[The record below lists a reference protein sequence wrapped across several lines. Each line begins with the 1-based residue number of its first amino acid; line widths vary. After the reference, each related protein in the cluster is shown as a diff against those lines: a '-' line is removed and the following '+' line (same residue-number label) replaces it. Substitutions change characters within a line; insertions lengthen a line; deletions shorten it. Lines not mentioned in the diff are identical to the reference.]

1 MARVLL
7 ILPPVYPHELFSRGV
22 KASASVTPS
31 LGLAYIASYLRAQG
45 HECRIHDGMAEPI
58 ALDQLATT
66 ACQYDVVGIT
76 VVTTYALR
84 AIELVRAIKSQPSC
98 PVVVV
103 GGPHVSVLP
112 ESLLAFGADIAVV
125 GEGEETMGELV
136 ECLAAGGG
144 MQRLRAIR
152 GVGFYDE
159 GKYHYTGN
167 RPRIEPL
174 DVLPLP
180 ARDLLPM
187 HRYSSSIA
195 RATAQPSLPLLTS
208 RGCPGVCSFCSKRTF
223 GTDVRYFS
231 VERIVEE
238 FFLLRDR
245 YGARD
250 VAVFDDNFVADEE
263 VAQAVSEGLR
273 SRGFD
278 RSWSVESRVDGVNRS
293 LLRTLRASG
302 CSYIAYGIES
312 GSQRILD
319 RINKKITKEQIRET
333 IAITK
338 EAGLLIRG
346 YFMLGFSSET
356 AAEMEETIRFAM
368 ELDIALPSFTLM
380 VPLPGTVEYRRAQ
393 ESGTFDPEYYM
404 KELVPEINF
413 LDKPIYV
420 PEGMTAQTLLAI
432 HRSAYKRCYFRPR
445 VVLNKLL
452 SVRSVGD
459 VWNLVRGA
467 YTLISKAA

>member
-7 ILPPVYPHELFSRGV
+7 ILPPVHSHELFARGV

-31 LGLAYIASYLRAQG
+31 LGLAYIASYLQSHG

-58 ALDQLATT
+58 SLEQLADM

-76 VVTTYALR
+76 VVTSYALR
-84 AIELVRAIKSQPSC
+84 AIELVRTIKSRTSSPA
-98 PVVVV
+98 VVV

-112 ESLLAFGADIAVV
+112 ESLLAYGADIAVV
-125 GEGEETMGELV
+125 GEGEETMHELV

-144 MQRLRAIR
+144 SQRLRAVQGI
-152 GVGFYDE
+152 GFYDE

-167 RPRIEPL
+167 RRRIEPL
-174 DVLPLP
+174 DRVPLP

-195 RATAQPSLPLLTS
+195 RATAQPSLPMLTS

-223 GTDVRYFS
+223 GTQVRYFS
-231 VERIVEE
+231 VDRIVEE

-250 VAVFDDNFVADEE
+250 VAVFDDNFVANEQIVGSVCD
-263 VAQAVSEGLR
+263 AMR

-278 RSWSVESRVDGVNRS
+278 LSWSVEARVDGVNRS
-293 LLRTLRASG
+293 MLRTLRNAG
-302 CSYIAYGIES
+302 CTYIAYGIES

-319 RINKKITKEQIRET
+319 RINKKISKEQIRET

-338 EAGLLIRG
+338 EEGLLIRG

-356 AAEMEETIRFAM
+356 AAEMEETIRFA
-368 ELDIALPSFTLM
+368 LDLDLALPSFTLM
-380 VPLPGTVEYRRAQ
+380 VPLPGTIEYRRAQ

-404 KELVPEINF
+404 KQLVPEINF
-413 LDKPIYV
+413 LDSPIYV
-420 PEGMTAQTLLAI
+420 PEGMTPETLLAI
-432 HRSAYKRCYFRPR
+432 HRNAYRRCYFRPR
-445 VVLNKLL
+445 VVLRKLT
-452 SVRSVGD
+452 SIRSVSD
-459 VWNLVRGA
+459 VWSLVRGA
-467 YTLISKAA
+467 YTLVSKVA